1 MRTLFIMQHR
11 TILAPA
17 ALAGLLAYSGA
28 ASALDAI
35 PASCLKCRQ
44 AADDT
49 AFISCLY
56 DCLED
61 LETPP
66 SAQQHSQNAPKA
78 TEAKPAKKAAPA
90 TQPDGLPA
98 FEGGWTVYDRPEA
111 QEGEQ
116 ARSAELESRNV
127 VSAFF
132 QHVQPVLVL
141 AKEKKGGIHAFL
153 NVEPGAVGSFSN
165 RVLVQ
170 FDEGRPRALPLR
182 AFMGGGAVLLE
193 DKTFLK
199 DLKAAKTLYVRVDLF
214 GAPAQTMAFELGD
227 VQGVIKWLDE
237 GDSSRM

>member
-1 MRTLFIMQHR
+1 MEIR

-44 AADDT
+44 AKDDT

-56 DCLED
+56 ECLAD
-61 LETPP
+61 LKTPP
-66 SAQQHSQNAPKA
+66 AAGHGAKGAEEEYAKQAPSG
-78 TEAKPAKKAAPA
+78 
-90 TQPDGLPA
+90 TQADGLPA
-98 FEGGWTVYDRPEA
+98 FAGGWTVYDRPEA

-116 ARSAELESRNV
+116 ARSAELESRSAV
-127 VSAFF
+127 TAFF
-132 QHVQPVLVL
+132 QRVQPVLVL
-141 AKEKKGGIHAFL
+141 AKEKKGAVHAFL
-153 NVEPGAVGSFSN
+153 NVEPGAVGSFSD

-170 FDEGRPRALPLR
+170 FDKGKPRALPLR
-182 AFMGGGAVLLE
+182 AFMGGSAVLLE
-193 DKTFLK
+193 DKSFLK

-237 GDSSRM
+237 GVSSRM